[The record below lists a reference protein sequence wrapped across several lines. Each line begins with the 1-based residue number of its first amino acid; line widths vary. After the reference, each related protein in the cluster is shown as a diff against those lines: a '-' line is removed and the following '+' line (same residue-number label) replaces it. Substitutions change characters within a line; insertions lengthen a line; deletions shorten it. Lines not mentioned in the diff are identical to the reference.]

1 MHNNISNNLRL
12 PLFPL
17 PIASYYFITNAFFMQ
32 VLRAKKDKK
41 WNWTSFCCDWNNNEG
56 SSDNFEHLANN
67 LIVWTLFPK

>member
-12 PLFPL
+12 PLFPP

-41 WNWTSFCCDWNNNEG
+41 
-56 SSDNFEHLANN
+56 
-67 LIVWTLFPK
+67 